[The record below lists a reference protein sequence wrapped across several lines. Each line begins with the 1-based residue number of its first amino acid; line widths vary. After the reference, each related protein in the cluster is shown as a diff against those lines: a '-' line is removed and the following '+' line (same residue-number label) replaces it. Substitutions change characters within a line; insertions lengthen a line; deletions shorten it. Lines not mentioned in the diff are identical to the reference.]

1 MTHQSDT
8 TYAPSDTDVLR
19 ILLDA
24 TRAMLWI
31 RTAEDARRNATDV
44 VAALGGVLD
53 AVDLNDNDTLPVDLS
68 FGVGDAVMAC
78 ARPGTRA
85 RALLEE
91 HLPSLVLDMRRAV
104 ELGSEAS
111 RLADDASIDSLTR
124 LPNRRMLGR
133 SLSRLQT
140 DDVVIM
146 ADLDHFKRVNDTFGH
161 QKGDE
166 VLRAFGRLLLTMV
179 RGRDTVGR
187 FGGEEFVVILGNST
201 DPHQFLDRLR
211 KAWEFERPLPVT
223 FSAGVA
229 SVADHAATALA
240 AADRAMYRAKNSGR
254 DLWMTATSEDFAT
267 RQPMPGSAVV
277 GQGAPE
283 FVGFTEFDLANAVSA
298 SVEADCAERLRDP
311 ARCPGFGSVQLW
323 VDEDDPD
330 AMVMVSWWKSGESY
344 RAFMRSVDTGQHS
357 MPDSGTNATDETE
370 LRQFRVVAR

>member
-1 MTHQSDT
+1 M
-8 TYAPSDTDVLR
+8 TYAPSDLDVFR

-31 RTAEDARRNATDV
+31 RTAEDARKTATSV
-44 VAALGGVLD
+44 VAALGGTLD
-53 AVDLNDNDTLPVDLS
+53 ASNVTDSDTLPVDLS
-68 FGVGDAVMAC
+68 FGVGEAMMPS

-85 RALLEE
+85 RLLLEE

-161 QKGDE
+161 QKGDD

-187 FGGEEFVVILGNST
+187 FGGEEFVVILGNGT
-201 DPHQFLDRLR
+201 DPYQFLDRLR

-229 SVADHAATALA
+229 SVADHAATALS

-254 DLWMTATSEDFAT
+254 NLWMTATAEDFAT
-267 RQPMPGSAVV
+267 LQPMPGSALM
-277 GQGAPE
+277 GQGSTE
-283 FVGFTEFDLANAVSA
+283 FVGFTEFDLARDVTA
-298 SVEADCAERLRDP
+298 SVEADCAERLKGP
-311 ARCPGFGSVQLW
+311 VGWPGFGSVQLW
-323 VDEDDPD
+323 VDEHDPD
-330 AMVMVSWWKSGESY
+330 AMVMVSWWKTGESY
-344 RAFMRSVDTGQHS
+344 RAFMRSVDIGQHS
-357 MPDSGTNATDETE
+357 LPGSATRQTDDAE
-370 LRQFRVVAR
+370 LRQFRVVAQ